1 MLKTVK
7 RIFDLILALAALLVA
22 APVTALVAAAI
33 RLDSPGPVIYRA
45 RRAGLHGVPF
55 DMLKFR
61 TMRAG
66 AATGGPSLTLRS
78 DPRVTRVGRWL
89 RWTRLDELPQLV
101 NVVRGEMSLAG
112 PRPEDPRY
120 VARYTDEQRQLLGV
134 RPGIVSRSS
143 LQFWNEGEL
152 LSGPD
157 WERTYCEEILPRK
170 LAMELEKLR
179 IRKSSTRASR
189 VSDTTRAQGA
199 RERGPR

>member
-1 MLKTVK
+1 MK
-7 RIFDLILALAALLVA
+7 RILDLILGLAALVVA
-22 APVTALVAAAI
+22 APVAALVAAAI

-66 AATGGPSLTLRS
+66 AATAGPPLTLRN

-89 RWTRLDELPQLV
+89 RWTKLDELPQLV

-120 VARYTDEQRQLLGV
+120 VARYTDEQRRLLGV
-134 RPGIVSRSS
+134 KPGLVSRAS
-143 LQFWNEGEL
+143 LHFWNEAEL

-157 WERTYCEEILPRK
+157 WERTYCEEILPKK
-170 LAMELEKLR
+170 LAMELEKSR
-179 IRKSSTRASR
+179 I
-189 VSDTTRAQGA
+189 
-199 RERGPR
+199 EN